1 MIRVMEDIEMEELC
15 PTRDESAYR
24 TAVGLLC
31 GLGLLTGGLG
41 LAGSFCILTGQPSIV
56 LPPGKWLKPEIHRQM
71 AAPEG
76 ATSQFVFSP
85 QGEGVQADWAATAVR
100 QVAANATRHRRNIIF
115 VSRRYAVLLLDYHAR
130 EPKFGEEQQLTV
142 LKKDKKFLE
151 ISVQMTLDQSW
162 IHMTVEIQS

>member
-1 MIRVMEDIEMEELC
+1 
-15 PTRDESAYR
+15 
-24 TAVGLLC
+24 
-31 GLGLLTGGLG
+31 
-41 LAGSFCILTGQPSIV
+41 
-56 LPPGKWLKPEIHRQM
+56 M

-142 LKKDKKFLE
+142 LIDWGNQSINSCVSSRRG
-151 ISVQMTLDQSW
+151 ISIGQTRTAQVVN
-162 IHMTVEIQS
+162 HRKYFF